1 MKRGM
6 QLCMPLLFLCL
17 SCLSLIMPAR
27 SLARIWAK
35 NCYLFLWFIVLYS
48 CAVLFGVFV
57 IGVSCVLYLMMSFQ
71 NMISMIPII
80 NS

>member
-1 MKRGM
+1 MHASFIFVPIVPVFNNAS
-6 QLCMPLLFLCL
+6 PLACTNLG
-17 SCLSLIMPAR
+17 
-27 SLARIWAK
+27 K
-35 NCYLFLWFIVLYS
+35 NCYLFLWFFILYS

-71 NMISMIPII
+71 NMITMIPII